1 MNDTYNIDELDL
13 SPIIKIVNE
22 KKFFILLA
30 SISVSIIFFLSSFL
44 IPNKYHS
51 FISLQPLED
60 QTSNIPGQL
69 GGIAAFAGINI
80 QDKGNKTDLALKIL
94 TSTDF
99 FETLYQDEEFLID
112 LMATKNFSSAS
123 GKISID
129 SKKYDVKSKKWVRDH
144 KNPKPTVQESHEV
157 FLKSISQYVDKNTQ
171 FVEISFVHISPYIAQ
186 KWLTRIIDKLN
197 ETVKEMETKRAEL
210 SLKYLMLQISKTD
223 VAAVQEVISNLIQKE
238 LSILT
243 ISAGNKSY
251 VFDIIDSPRVPEK
264 KSSPS
269 RIRFLLI
276 GFVISIFFFIP
287 FVIYRSL
294 KSKKSAY

>member
-1 MNDTYNIDELDL
+1 
-13 SPIIKIVNE
+13 
-22 KKFFILLA
+22 
-30 SISVSIIFFLSSFL
+30 
-44 IPNKYHS
+44 
-51 FISLQPLED
+51 
-60 QTSNIPGQL
+60 
-69 GGIAAFAGINI
+69 
-80 QDKGNKTDLALKIL
+80 
-94 TSTDF
+94 
-99 FETLYQDEEFLID
+99 
-112 LMATKNFSSAS
+112 
-123 GKISID
+123 
-129 SKKYDVKSKKWVRDH
+129 
-144 KNPKPTVQESHEV
+144 
-157 FLKSISQYVDKNTQ
+157 
-171 FVEISFVHISPYIAQ
+171 
-186 KWLTRIIDKLN
+186 
-197 ETVKEMETKRAEL
+197 METKRAEL